1 MPSLDEFVSLV
12 EVYSFSSI
20 HGISVARRHA
30 KMVGRVSKVESTI
43 EPSKLGRM
51 VCVS

>member
-20 HGISVARRHA
+20 YRIPDARRPE
-30 KMVGRVSKVESTI
+30 KTVGGTSKLESTI
-43 EPSKLGRM
+43 ER
-51 VCVS
+51 